1 MDRRESLKLI
11 ATGAVAVPAVVAGC
25 NTDDKKANVAADP
38 KFDLDRNPA
47 EIENE
52 KRILAM
58 PKFFTDHE
66 MATIAILSDIII
78 PKDEVSGS
86 ATDAKV
92 PDFIEFIV
100 KDMPHHQTPLR
111 GGLRWLDMQCVTRF
125 GKAFKDC
132 DSKQQMEVVDD
143 IAYTEIRYEE
153 NGKEVIKG
161 QVKPGMQQGVS
172 FFNKM
177 RDLVAT
183 GFYTSQIG
191 VKDIGYIGN
200 VATRWNGVPDD
211 VLKQYGLAYTEKEL
225 KECISFDNASAA
237 ANPNPTTSSPSSIS
251 K

>member
-11 ATGAVAVPAVVAGC
+11 ATGAVAVPVVVAGC
-25 NTDDKKANVAADP
+25 NTDDKKADVVADP

-58 PKFFTDHE
+58 PRFFTDHE

-86 ATDAKV
+86 ATEAKV
-92 PDFIEFIV
+92 PEFIEFIV

-111 GGLRWLDMQCVTRF
+111 GGLRWLDMECVKRF

-132 DSKQQMEVVDD
+132 DSKQQIEVIDD

-177 RDLVAT
+177 RDMVAT

-200 VATRWNGVPDD
+200 GANQWNGVPDD
-211 VLKQYGLAYTEKEL
+211 VLNQYGLAYTEKEL
-225 KECISFDNASAA
+225 KECISFG
-237 ANPNPTTSSPSSIS
+237 NPTTSPNATPTASSPSSIS